1 MYFGEEYE
9 ENQGHTDGF
18 EGRLSFEHNEQ
29 SAIEFNNIF
38 DDEEFDRVDKKRI
51 IDGILSHSI
60 SRVPEIPNDLV
71 AQIIRQ
77 TDKIEYINSDL
88 EEFRGFFEINP
99 NDQEMVYFEQSNL
112 SQRIENSIESMVK
125 EAVEKGR
132 IDDDNKALK
141 KIKGLRAK
149 HKDMIYFLSEDGKRN
164 LLKGDNKER
173 QQAIYEKILNFY
185 YQHPERIPTKSW
197 ALTNP
202 INISKKKKGEGT
214 VTFNKKEI
222 TDETLPEV
230 VIKYVNTF
238 TNKKCMDVYLRLV
251 KERILNG
258 SGYGIEPVTPEEI
271 EKRKRVGINE
281 QISQLKAKDI
291 YKGKQV
297 HTYNEYKNMLEI
309 KYRKLLQ
316 ELTPEAI
323 ENIRSNI
330 QRREQE
336 NEEDQKLWGMVKEAD
351 TKRVE
356 NAMQMV
362 SEDTINSLPKRIE
375 MKTTPI
381 TPDEDGLEL

>member
-29 SAIEFNNIF
+29 SAIEFHNIF

-132 IDDDNKALK
+132 IDDDNKTLK

-351 TKRVE
+351 TKRIE

>member
-29 SAIEFNNIF
+29 SAIEFHNIF

-112 SQRIENSIESMVK
+112 TQRIENSIESMVK

-132 IDDDNKALK
+132 IDDDNKTLK

-281 QISQLKAKDI
+281 QISQLRAKDI

>member
-29 SAIEFNNIF
+29 SAIEFHNIF

-132 IDDDNKALK
+132 IDDDNKTLK

-214 VTFNKKEI
+214 VTFNKKET

-281 QISQLKAKDI
+281 QISQLRAKDI

-336 NEEDQKLWGMVKEAD
+336 NKKKKKLWGMVKEAD

>member
-29 SAIEFNNIF
+29 SAIEFHNIF

-132 IDDDNKALK
+132 IDDDNKTLK

-214 VTFNKKEI
+214 VTFNKKET

-281 QISQLKAKDI
+281 QISQLRAKDI

>member
-29 SAIEFNNIF
+29 SAIEFHNIF

-112 SQRIENSIESMVK
+112 TQRIENSIESMVK

-132 IDDDNKALK
+132 IDDDNKTLK

-238 TNKKCMDVYLRLV
+238 TNKKCIDVYLRLV

-271 EKRKRVGINE
+271 EKRKRVGISE
-281 QISQLKAKDI
+281 QISQLRAKDI

>member
-29 SAIEFNNIF
+29 SAIEFHNIF

-132 IDDDNKALK
+132 IDDDNKTLK

-281 QISQLKAKDI
+281 QISQLRAKDI

>member
-351 TKRVE
+351 TKRIE

>member
-238 TNKKCMDVYLRLV
+238 TNKKCIDVYLRLV

-281 QISQLKAKDI
+281 QISQLRAKDI

>member
-29 SAIEFNNIF
+29 SAIEFHNIF

-132 IDDDNKALK
+132 IDDDNKTLK

-238 TNKKCMDVYLRLV
+238 TNKKCIDVYLRLV

-281 QISQLKAKDI
+281 QISQLRAKDI

>member
-29 SAIEFNNIF
+29 SAIEFHNIF

-112 SQRIENSIESMVK
+112 TQRIENSIESMVK

-132 IDDDNKALK
+132 IDDDNKTLK

-281 QISQLKAKDI
+281 QISQLRAKDI

-351 TKRVE
+351 TKRIE

>member
-29 SAIEFNNIF
+29 SAIEFHNIF

-132 IDDDNKALK
+132 IDDDNKTLK

-173 QQAIYEKILNFY
+173 QQAIQEKILNFY

-238 TNKKCMDVYLRLV
+238 TNKKCIDVYLRLV

-281 QISQLKAKDI
+281 QISQLRAKDI

>member
-197 ALTNP
+197 ALANP
-202 INISKKKKGEGT
+202 INKKKKKKGEGT

-351 TKRVE
+351 TKRIE

>member
-29 SAIEFNNIF
+29 SAIEFHNIF

-132 IDDDNKALK
+132 IDDDNKTLK

-258 SGYGIEPVTPEEI
+258 SGYGIEPVTPEKI

-281 QISQLKAKDI
+281 QISQLRAKDI

-351 TKRVE
+351 TKRIE

>member
-29 SAIEFNNIF
+29 SAIEFHNIF

-132 IDDDNKALK
+132 IDDDNKTLK

-238 TNKKCMDVYLRLV
+238 TNKKCIDVYLRLV

-281 QISQLKAKDI
+281 QISQLRAKDI

-351 TKRVE
+351 TKRIE

>member
-112 SQRIENSIESMVK
+112 TQRIENSIESMVK

-132 IDDDNKALK
+132 IDDDNKTLK

>member
-29 SAIEFNNIF
+29 SAIEFHNIF

-112 SQRIENSIESMVK
+112 TQRIENSIESMVK

-132 IDDDNKALK
+132 IDDDNKTLK

-238 TNKKCMDVYLRLV
+238 TNKKCIDVYLRLV

-281 QISQLKAKDI
+281 QISQLRAKDI

>member
-29 SAIEFNNIF
+29 SAIEFHNIF

-112 SQRIENSIESMVK
+112 TQRIENSIESMVK

-132 IDDDNKALK
+132 IDDDNKTLK

-281 QISQLKAKDI
+281 QISQLRAKDI

-351 TKRVE
+351 TKRIE

-375 MKTTPI
+375 MKTTPM

>member
-29 SAIEFNNIF
+29 SAIEFHNIF

-132 IDDDNKALK
+132 IDDDNKTLK

-281 QISQLKAKDI
+281 QISQLRAKDI

-351 TKRVE
+351 TKRIE

>member
-29 SAIEFNNIF
+29 SAIEFHNIF

-132 IDDDNKALK
+132 IDDDNKTLK

-149 HKDMIYFLSEDGKRN
+149 HKDMIYLLSEDGKRN

-173 QQAIYEKILNFY
+173 QQTKYEKILNFY

-281 QISQLKAKDI
+281 QISQLRAKDI

>member
-29 SAIEFNNIF
+29 SAIEFHNIF

-132 IDDDNKALK
+132 IDDDNKTLK